1 VPTVFKSGSLNLLGP
16 SGLVSDLISHL
27 VCWCSKY
34 DKCFWIIVP
43 FIFYRVIVLDQ
54 GKLVEYD
61 TPEALLQNK
70 ASIFYSMAKDAG
82 LV

>member
-1 VPTVFKSGSLNLLGP
+1 MA
-16 SGLVSDLISHL
+16 
-27 VCWCSKY
+27 WCIKY

-43 FIFYRVIVLDQ
+43 FIFDRVIVLDR
-54 GKLVEYD
+54 GVLVEYD

-70 ASIFYSMAKDAG
+70 ASIFHSMAKDAG

>member
-1 VPTVFKSGSLNLLGP
+1 
-16 SGLVSDLISHL
+16 
-27 VCWCSKY
+27 
-34 DKCFWIIVP
+34 
-43 FIFYRVIVLDQ
+43 
-54 GKLVEYD
+54 LVEYD